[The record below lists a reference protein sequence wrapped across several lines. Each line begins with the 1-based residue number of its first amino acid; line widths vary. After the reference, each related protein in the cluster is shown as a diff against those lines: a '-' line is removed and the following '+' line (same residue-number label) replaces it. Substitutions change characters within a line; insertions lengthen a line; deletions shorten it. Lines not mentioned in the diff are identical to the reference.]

1 MNPQDSVIL
10 EIYKYMN
17 EKGVL
22 ISYLGDFNFNVV
34 NSLLASVKKVI
45 HDSGIDFQNQKR
57 FYAVA
62 AECLDNVN
70 RYNYAFT
77 GEKVSEIYT
86 KTYFNISEDKNCFII
101 QTGNYIHADQV
112 PALTAKLDKVNSLD
126 KEGLKAFY
134 RHKLAESPTKGGGLG
149 VIDISIRTGGKIIYE
164 FKPVKND
171 VLFFIL
177 QTTIKK

>member
-1 MNPQDSVIL
+1 MNPDNSVIH

-17 EKGVL
+17 DKGVL
-22 ISYLGDFNFNVV
+22 ISYLGDFNFDVV
-34 NSLLASVKKVI
+34 NSLLASVKKVVNA
-45 HDSGIDFQNQKR
+45 SGIDFQNKKR

-70 RYNYAFT
+70 RYNYAFK
-77 GEKVSEIYT
+77 GEKESESHS
-86 KTYFNISEDKNCFII
+86 KTYFNISQTEDCFVI
-101 QTGNYIHADQV
+101 QTGNYIQASQ
-112 PALTAKLDKVNSLD
+112 AAELSAKLEKVNSLD

-134 RHKLAESPTKGGGLG
+134 RDKLAESPAKGGGLG
-149 VIDISIRTGGKIIYE
+149 VIDISIRTGCKIVYE
-164 FKPVKND
+164 FKPVNEH

>member
-1 MNPQDSVIL
+1 MNPDNSVIL

-22 ISYLGDFNFNVV
+22 ISYLGDFNFDVV

-86 KTYFNISEDKNCFII
+86 KTYFNISEDKDCFVI
-101 QTGNYIHADQV
+101 QTTSAPVTRAARAISNPGSLMPGM
-112 PALTAKLDKVNSLD
+112 PAS
-126 KEGLKAFY
+126 E
-134 RHKLAESPTKGGGLG
+134 
-149 VIDISIRTGGKIIYE
+149 
-164 FKPVKND
+164 
-171 VLFFIL
+171 
-177 QTTIKK
+177 Q